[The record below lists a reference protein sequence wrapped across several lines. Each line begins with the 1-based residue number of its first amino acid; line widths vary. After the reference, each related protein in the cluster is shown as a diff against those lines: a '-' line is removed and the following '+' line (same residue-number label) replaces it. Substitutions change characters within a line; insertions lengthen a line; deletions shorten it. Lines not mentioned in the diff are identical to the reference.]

1 MQFFYNLSI
10 GRKLYGTVGLL
21 VGFLVL
27 MGVLAIDGLSSSAS
41 IGNDLYVNTMVP
53 IEHLSEAQRGIG
65 NVESDALGAVAD
77 PGGLNGYAQSF
88 QADAQSVERAMRA
101 YHATSISAAEERTYE
116 QFATGWVRYKT
127 VDQAVLNE
135 VKAGNSRAATRLYL
149 HTGGPINTALQ
160 SEVSQLTKTNDDQG
174 AKQAAQIRSNKSSS
188 TTLTLVILAV
198 AILIGTAIAFLV
210 TRYLG
215 RGTEEMLRAAEGIA
229 EGDVDQEIALHSNDE
244 LGRTGA
250 AFRRMIEYLKEQ
262 ADIAGHVAGG
272 DLTVEPAVRSSSDLL
287 GNAFRTLV
295 QNLRGI
301 IGEVSGSAGNV
312 SSASRHMAAT
322 SEESGKVTGE
332 IANAVSGVAQG
343 AERQV
348 RMVEEAQRAAD
359 EVTHALSRSAEQAQF
374 AAEAAQEAREV
385 AQQGVTAAEHANEAM
400 RSVRDSSASVTE
412 AIRDLAAKSGQIGE
426 IVRTISAISE
436 QTNLL
441 ALNAAIE
448 AARAG
453 DQGRGF
459 AVVAEEVRKL
469 AEESQHAAA
478 EITALISVIQ
488 AETANA
494 VGVVEAGTAR
504 TQEGTTV
511 VEQTREAFERIRS
524 SVDDVTGRI
533 EQIAATSEQITASAR
548 GMQLTIGE
556 VAGVAEESSASTEE
570 ISASTE
576 QSSASAQQI
585 AASAQQLSSNA
596 EALNDLVA
604 RFKVRG

>member
-1 MQFFYNLSI
+1 MQFFYDLSI
-10 GRKLYGTVGLL
+10 GRKLYGMVGVL
-21 VGFLVL
+21 VAFLVL
-27 MGVLAIDGLSSSAS
+27 MGALAINGLSSSAS
-41 IGNDLYVNTMVP
+41 IGHDLYVNTMVP
-53 IEHLSEAQRGIG
+53 IEHLGEAQRAIG

-77 PGGLNGYAQSF
+77 PTGLTGYVRSF
-88 QADAQSVERAMRA
+88 HADTDAVEKAMSA
-101 YHATSISAAEERTYE
+101 YHGTEISPREEKTYD
-116 QFATGWVRYKT
+116 QFESDWARYKT
-127 VDQAVLNE
+127 IDQAVLKD
-135 VKAGNSRAATRLYL
+135 VRAGNPKTGARLYL
-149 HTGGPINTALQ
+149 DTGGPINTALQ
-160 SEVSQLTKTNDDQG
+160 TEVSRLTKISDDRG
-174 AKQAAQIRSNKSSS
+174 AEQAAHITSNKSSS
-188 TTLTLVILAV
+188 TTLTLLILAV
-198 AILIGTAIAFLV
+198 AILIGSAIAFLV
-210 TRYLG
+210 TRYLK
-215 RGTEEMLRAAEGIA
+215 RGTDEMLRAAEGIA
-229 EGDVDQEIALHSNDE
+229 EGDVEQEITLASKDE

-250 AFRRMIEYLKEQ
+250 AFSRMIAYLKEQ
-262 ADIAGHVAGG
+262 ATVAEHVAGG
-272 DLTVEPAVRSSSDLL
+272 DLTIEPAVRSSRDLL

-301 IGEVSGSAGNV
+301 IGEVSGSAGHV
-312 SSASRHMAAT
+312 SSASRQMAAT

-332 IANAVSGVAQG
+332 IANAVTGVARG

-348 RMVEEAQRAAD
+348 RMVEEAQRAA
-359 EVTHALSRSAEQAQF
+359 EKVTRALSHSAEQAHL
-374 AAEAAQEAREV
+374 AAEV

-426 IVRTISAISE
+426 IVHTISGISE

-478 EITALISVIQ
+478 EITALIGIIQ

-494 VGVVEAGTAR
+494 VGVVEAGTER
-504 TQEGTTV
+504 TREGATV
-511 VEQTREAFERIRS
+511 VEQTREAFERIRA

-533 EQIAATSEQITASAR
+533 EQIAATSEQITSSAR
-548 GMQLTIGE
+548 GMQETIGE

-596 EALNDLVA
+596 DTLNELVA

>member
-1 MQFFYNLSI
+1 MQFFYDLSI
-10 GRKLYGTVGLL
+10 GRKLYGMVGVL
-21 VGFLVL
+21 VAFLVL
-27 MGVLAIDGLSSSAS
+27 MGALAINGLSSSAS
-41 IGNDLYVNTMVP
+41 IGHDLYVNTMVP
-53 IEHLSEAQRGIG
+53 IEHLGEAQRAIG

-77 PGGLNGYAQSF
+77 PTGLTGYVRSF
-88 QADAQSVERAMRA
+88 HADTDAVEKAMSA
-101 YHATSISAAEERTYE
+101 YHGTEISPREEKTYD
-116 QFATGWVRYKT
+116 QFESDWARYKT
-127 VDQAVLNE
+127 IDQAVLKD
-135 VKAGNSRAATRLYL
+135 VRAGNPKTGARLYL
-149 HTGGPINTALQ
+149 DTGGPINTALQ
-160 SEVSQLTKTNDDQG
+160 TEVSRLTKISDDRG
-174 AKQAAQIRSNKSSS
+174 AEQAAHITSNKSSS
-188 TTLTLVILAV
+188 TTLTLLILAV
-198 AILIGTAIAFLV
+198 AILIGSAIAFLV
-210 TRYLG
+210 TRYLK
-215 RGTEEMLRAAEGIA
+215 RGTDEMLRAAEGIA
-229 EGDVDQEIALHSNDE
+229 EGDVEQEITLASKDE

-250 AFRRMIEYLKEQ
+250 AFSRMIAYLKEQ
-262 ADIAGHVAGG
+262 ATVAEHVAGG
-272 DLTVEPAVRSSSDLL
+272 DLTIEPAVRSSRDLL

-301 IGEVSGSAGNV
+301 IGEVSGSAGHV
-312 SSASRHMAAT
+312 SSASRQMAAT

-332 IANAVSGVAQG
+332 IANAVTGVAQG

-348 RMVEEAQRAAD
+348 RMVEEAQRAA
-359 EVTHALSRSAEQAQF
+359 EKVTRALSHSAEQAHL
-374 AAEAAQEAREV
+374 AAEVAQGAREV

-426 IVRTISAISE
+426 IVHTISGISE

-478 EITALISVIQ
+478 EITALIGIIQ

-494 VGVVEAGTAR
+494 VGVVEAGTER
-504 TQEGTTV
+504 TREGATV
-511 VEQTREAFERIRS
+511 VEQTREAFERIRA

-533 EQIAATSEQITASAR
+533 EQIAATSEQITSSAR
-548 GMQLTIGE
+548 GMQETIGE

-596 EALNDLVA
+596 DTLNELVA

>member
-149 HTGGPINTALQ
+149 HTSGPINTALQ

-210 TRYLG
+210 TRYLR

-312 SSASRHMAAT
+312 SSASRQMAAT

-348 RMVEEAQRAAD
+348 RMVEEAQRAAE
-359 EVTHALSRSAEQAQF
+359 EVARALSPRPPSRRSRPPRSRN
-374 AAEAAQEAREV
+374 EAREV
-385 AQQGVTAAEHANEAM
+385 AQQGVDRGRAGQRGDALRARLARARSPRRSATWPRSPSRSARSSRRSPGSPSRPTCSRSTPRSRPRAPASRAAAS
-400 RSVRDSSASVTE
+400 RSWPRRSASWP
-412 AIRDLAAKSGQIGE
+412 RNPS
-426 IVRTISAISE
+426 
-436 QTNLL
+436 
-441 ALNAAIE
+441 
-448 AARAG
+448 
-453 DQGRGF
+453 
-459 AVVAEEVRKL
+459 
-469 AEESQHAAA
+469 
-478 EITALISVIQ
+478 
-488 AETANA
+488 
-494 VGVVEAGTAR
+494 
-504 TQEGTTV
+504 
-511 VEQTREAFERIRS
+511 TRPRRS
-524 SVDDVTGRI
+524 R
-533 EQIAATSEQITASAR
+533 R
-548 GMQLTIGE
+548 
-556 VAGVAEESSASTEE
+556 
-570 ISASTE
+570 
-576 QSSASAQQI
+576 
-585 AASAQQLSSNA
+585 
-596 EALNDLVA
+596 
-604 RFKVRG
+604 